1 MFFQDRFKSETIQD
15 DRHLLAAVR
24 YIHNNPVKAGM
35 VEKAADYRWS
45 SYAEYL
51 QPKSRDWLDTEF
63 VLSIFS
69 DNGKMALKEF
79 ERFSLQVDNSTFMDI
94 EEDKTCRTIEEGRA
108 YLSDY
113 LRERYNGMTIEQIKE
128 DRQKQTEIIRHLRTN
143 TSLSQRVIASLLG
156 INKSAVEKVK
166 TD

>member
-1 MFFQDRFKSETIQD
+1 MPFI
-15 DRHLLAAVR
+15 
-24 YIHNNPVKAGM
+24 M
-35 VEKAADYRWS
+35 
-45 SYAEYL
+45 
-51 QPKSRDWLDTEF
+51 
-63 VLSIFS
+63 
-69 DNGKMALKEF
+69 
-79 ERFSLQVDNSTFMDI
+79 
-94 EEDKTCRTIEEGRA
+94 EDKTCRTIEEGRA